1 VHIGLLADW
10 LSAGETTKSIYHL
23 LVNNFDHRFSSGVA
37 KAQLLAFKA
46 TKDMIPA
53 IVEAL
58 ITQLSNQAITTLPP
72 DESHTNLKNLEGLQA
87 LIHVFPAASNT
98 TESNA
103 HGMIKGKSEHPP
115 HTLCLPVLGSPSG
128 Q

>member
-1 VHIGLLADW
+1 VHLGLLADW

-23 LVNNFDHRFSSGVA
+23 LVNNVDHRFSSAVA
-37 KAQLLAFKA
+37 KAQLLAFQA
-46 TKDMIPA
+46 TKDMILA
-53 IVEAL
+53 IAEAL
-58 ITQLSNQAITTLPP
+58 ITTLSNQVITTLPT

-103 HGMIKGKSEHPP
+103 HRMIKGKSKAGH
-115 HTLCLPVLGSPSG
+115 
-128 Q
+128 QKR